1 MRTDMNSNSKAFL
14 GVAERPAE
22 LTNAYLRGVYVWM
35 AAGLMVTGIAAWGVI
50 SEPVLWNIAERF
62 SFLFLIALL
71 IMAFTIGGAINRL
84 SAGMATVLF
93 LVYCLLFGVVLSFEL
108 SMYTSASVVQTF
120 ITCSG
125 MFVGMSL
132 YGLIT
137 KRDLT
142 SLGSF
147 CMMGLLGIFIAIL
160 VSFFWPSGMLNFI
173 ICCVGVLVFLGLTA
187 FETQRLRAF
196 GATAPEDD
204 AVALRRGTI
213 LGALRLYLNFINLF
227 MMLLR
232 LTGDRR

>member
-1 MRTDMNSNSKAFL
+1 MRTDMNENSKAFL
-14 GVAERPAE
+14 GVADKPAE
-22 LTNAYLRGVYVWM
+22 LTNAYLRGVYAWM
-35 AAGLMVTGIAAWGVI
+35 AAGLMVTAIAAWGVI
-50 SEPVLWNIAERF
+50 NEPVLWDIATRF
-62 SFLFLIALL
+62 RFLFVIALL

-84 SAGMATVLF
+84 SASMATVLF
-93 LVYCLLFGVVLSFEL
+93 LAYSMLFGVVLSFEL
-108 SMYTSASVVQTF
+108 SMYTSASIMQTF
-120 ITCSG
+120 ITSSG
-125 MFVGMSL
+125 MFVAMSL
-132 YGLIT
+132 YGLMT

-147 CMMGLLGIFIAIL
+147 CMMGLFGILIAIIINL
-160 VSFFWPSGMLNFI
+160 IWPSGMLNFI

-187 FETQRLRAF
+187 YDTQRLRAF

-213 LGALRLYLNFINLF
+213 MGALTLYLDFINLF